1 MPRGCTPES
10 ILGQEAQM
18 QDWKMSFRGRHQLL
32 LCRPYLS
39 LNLRTFSWEF
49 FFSKF
54 FTFQF
59 SGSVFVIHSRVALS
73 ILILSVVQGLR
84 DARLFWAKSWLA
96 TLLCGVQCT
105 WVGGWGFC
113 FFAEQGDE
121 QDLQLCSAP
130 PCAEGCKRLKQ
141 NIAM

>member
-39 LNLRTFSWEF
+39 LSLPTFSWEF
-49 FFSKF
+49 FFSKI

-73 ILILSVVQGLR
+73 IVILSVVQGLR
-84 DARLFWAKSWLA
+84 DAPPVLGKELTGNFVVWCAVHVDW
-96 TLLCGVQCT
+96 
-105 WVGGWGFC
+105 GWGFC

-121 QDLQLCSAP
+121 QDQQLCFAP
-130 PCAEGCKRLKQ
+130 PCAEGCKRLEQ

>member
-39 LNLRTFSWEF
+39 LSLPTFSWDF
-49 FFSKF
+49 FFSKI

-73 ILILSVVQGLR
+73 IVILSVVQGLR
-84 DARLFWAKSWLA
+84 DAPPVLGKELTGNFVVWCAVHL
-96 TLLCGVQCT
+96 
-105 WVGGWGFC
+105 GWGSASLLSKEMNKTC
-113 FFAEQGDE
+113 NSVLLRRVQRAARDSSRT
-121 QDLQLCSAP
+121 LPCSV
-130 PCAEGCKRLKQ
+130 
-141 NIAM
+141 